1 MGTWTWWSA
10 FNPNSPIE
18 VEIPSAGTSKCNGL
32 DLVSP
37 RGNVV
42 VVDDAVDEDVVD
54 DVGVSTRR
62 TGSLAVTTE

>member
-1 MGTWTWWSA
+1 
-10 FNPNSPIE
+10 

-32 DLVSP
+32 DLARP

-42 VVDDAVDEDVVD
+42 VVDDDVVD

-62 TGSLAVTTE
+62 AGSLVVVTE

>member
-1 MGTWTWWSA
+1 
-10 FNPNSPIE
+10 

>member
-1 MGTWTWWSA
+1 
-10 FNPNSPIE
+10 

-32 DLVSP
+32 DLASP

-42 VVDDAVDEDVVD
+42 VVGEDVVD

-62 TGSLAVTTE
+62 AGSLAVATE